1 LVDECEQFG
10 FKKDAYVLDG
20 AFLDKNLMTR
30 IDEYGQAWITRLAKS
45 RLVQIATGGFV
56 TVEEFAKSLTKDEF
70 APVEVQTRHGEK
82 RTYYCAAKT

>member
-1 LVDECEQFG
+1 MDECEQIG

-20 AFLDKNLMTR
+20 AFLDKDLMAR

-56 TVEEFAKSLTKDEF
+56 SVEEFAKSLPK
-70 APVEVQTRHGEK
+70 EVFTRTDVKTRHGEHLLG
-82 RTYYCAAKT
+82 TVF